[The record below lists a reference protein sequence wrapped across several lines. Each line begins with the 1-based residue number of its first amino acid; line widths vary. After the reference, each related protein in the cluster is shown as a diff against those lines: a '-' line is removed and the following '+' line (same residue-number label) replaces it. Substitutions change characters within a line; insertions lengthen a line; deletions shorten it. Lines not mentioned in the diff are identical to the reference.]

1 MTKENHESIH
11 HSFDINLATK
21 LGGVDLAIFYH
32 HISYWIAYNT
42 RTNKNFRDGKY
53 WTYQTFEDLHGH
65 FPYWSIKQLRLIV
78 EKLTKAGI
86 LIKGNFNDNRYLHTI
101 WYTIDSQKV
110 ESICP
115 NGQIDNSKWENP
127 KSEEG
132 KSIEDNIPYNKQ
144 HVVVV
149 ARDPAPCVI
158 SKERE
163 FTKDDVHYHCVR
175 TKQNWTSDEIGE
187 AWNSFSKI
195 KSPITDPLAYIAG
208 IINKKRVICDAKQ
221 QQQVKSEED
230 ICKKKSQNNKEKDLK
245 KTLEKE
251 KSNSSEE
258 GMKMLTLA
266 EYAATQKIKINF

>member
-1 MTKENHESIH
+1 MTKESHESIH

-110 ESICP
+110 ESMCP
-115 NGQIDNSKWENP
+115 NGQIDNPKWENP
-127 KSEEG
+127 KSEMGE
-132 KSIEDNIPYNKQ
+132 SIEDNIPYNKQ

-149 ARDPAPCVI
+149 ARDPAPCAI
-158 SKERE
+158 SKGRE

-175 TKQNWTSDEIGE
+175 TKQNWTSEEIEE

-195 KSPITDPLAYIAG
+195 ISPITDKIAYITG
-208 IINKKRVICDAKQ
+208 IINKKRVIEDAKQ
-221 QQQVKSEED
+221 QQIKINEG
-230 ICKKKSQNNKEKDLK
+230 ICKRKMKKENSEKFLK
-245 KTLEKE
+245 NQSEMKKYEFSEKI
-251 KSNSSEE
+251 
-258 GMKMLTLA
+258 MPMLTLA
-266 EYAATQKIKINF
+266 EYEVSQKILKK